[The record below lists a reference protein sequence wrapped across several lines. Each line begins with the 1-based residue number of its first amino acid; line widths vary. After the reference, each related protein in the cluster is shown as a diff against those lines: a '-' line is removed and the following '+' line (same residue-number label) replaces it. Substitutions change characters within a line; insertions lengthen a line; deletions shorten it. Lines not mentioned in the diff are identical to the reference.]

1 MLLTT
6 NSGAFQNLSSWAPR
20 AMISR
25 DRNATVVLIRIFSYD
40 KCGPLSLVC
49 FCRVLMHSVWLLKL
63 VFFVFCEDVTF

>member
-25 DRNATVVLIRIFSYD
+25 DRKATVVLIRIFSYD
-40 KCGPLSLVC
+40 KLWTIVLGVFLSCVDAQC
-49 FCRVLMHSVWLLKL
+49 VVAEIS
-63 VFFVFCEDVTF
+63 FFLYFVKM